1 MKTFRVSH
9 EKQMRKLALRIK
21 VEFNG
26 TKQGVAIQNC
36 KRCAEKVW
44 SWNAHCAAALCFL
57 EDNHCVSGSLIVVST
72 VNEW

>member
-26 TKQGVAIQNC
+26 IKQGVAIQNC

-44 SWNAHCAAALCFL
+44 SWNAQCAAALPSWKIII
-57 EDNHCVSGSLIVVST
+57 VSVSLFVKSIV
-72 VNEW
+72 NKW